1 MSIATVETA
10 AEGVLAPHIAA
21 IKIGIAVLGIVAIA
35 AGSAWATH
43 QIDEAAYLKLE
54 AKYKDAE
61 VAAVSLAKAVQKAE
75 DDVSLQAAVKEAA
88 SQQKIVTQTQI
99 VTKEVPIHVPISSK
113 CAVTVG
119 FVRVLNAAI
128 LGGSAAD
135 VSYAAGQPDDACAP
149 TDARS
154 LASNIIVNYG
164 TCLANAQQLT
174 SLQAWAAAIGK
185 VTKDAAAKKP

>member
-1 MSIATVETA
+1 MSVTAVETA

-61 VAAVSLAKAVQKAE
+61 LAAVKAATAIQKAE
-75 DDVSLQAAVKEAA
+75 DAVSLQAAVAEAA
-88 SQQKIVTQTQI
+88 SQQKIVTQTEI
-99 VTKEVPIHVPISSK
+99 VTKEVPKYVPVASK

-119 FVRVLNAAI
+119 FLRVLDAAV
-128 LGGSAAD
+128 LGGSPAD
-135 VSYAAGQPDDACAP
+135 LPLAAGQSDESCA
-149 TDARS
+149 TVDART
-154 LASNIIVNYG
+154 LALNIIANYG
-164 TCLANAQQLT
+164 ACKANAQQLT